1 MVIIL
6 YPAFSRRGSR
16 RRPAV
21 GRVQVPAQK
30 DFAADAEEV
39 PGGAR
44 EAGLEGQIQFPNV
57 SAHAAAAVAKSV
69 KRPEFRFLKEVQ
81 LN

>member
-1 MVIIL
+1 MIIL
-6 YPAFSRRGSR
+6 YTTFSRRGSR

-44 EAGLEGQIQFPNV
+44 EAGLEGQIQFVNV
-57 SAHAAAAVAKSV
+57 SAHAAAAAAVAKSV
-69 KRPEFRFLKEVQ
+69 KRPLKGPAWVQ
-81 LN
+81 LF